1 VKPLSTI
8 GGRASMEPYVKNFAH
23 NIGHGYGGRVMVAWI
38 DK

>member
-23 NIGHGYGGRVMVAWI
+23 NIGHGARVMVAWI